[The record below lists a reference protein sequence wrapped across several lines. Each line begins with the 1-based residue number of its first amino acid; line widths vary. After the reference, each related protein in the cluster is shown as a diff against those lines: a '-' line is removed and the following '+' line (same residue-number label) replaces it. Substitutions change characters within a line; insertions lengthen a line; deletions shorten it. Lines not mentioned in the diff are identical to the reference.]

1 MHAACKFGLLL
12 LRMLHGCGP
21 GSVLHFSRICTLPSH
36 LVLSSHLPFS
46 CNSPPSTRCS
56 PLSTLPTLQVRH
68 LQQALVYTKGDKDVA
83 AIKHVLAS
91 LTGEEGF
98 EDEPVF

>member
-1 MHAACKFGLLL
+1 MGGVTPSSPTTH
-12 LRMLHGCGP
+12 LHTP
-21 GSVLHFSRICTLPSH
+21 ALPQHPCPHSWR
-36 LVLSSHLPFS
+36 
-46 CNSPPSTRCS
+46 RCF
-56 PLSTLPTLQVRH
+56 PRSTLHTPHALQVRH

-83 AIKHVLAS
+83 AIKHVLAT